1 MSAKEIHYDTEAR
14 AQIGYGLDC
23 LADAVKVTMG
33 PRGRNVLLES
43 PSGAPLVTRD
53 GVTVA
58 TSIELG
64 NRFENMGAQMVK
76 EVATNTSYEAG
87 DGTTTATV
95 LAQAIFRE
103 GAKMVSAGASPVEL
117 KRGIDSAVRDV
128 IAHLAKT
135 SRPTRDRG
143 EIARVGTVSA
153 NGDAFIGEMIADAMA
168 RVGHEGVVTTEESN
182 TMETTLEVVEGMLVD
197 RGYFSPYFVN
207 SPEHMEVKLS
217 DVSVLVYEG
226 RIEGA
231 QALLPLLESVAK
243 SGKPLL
249 LFAEDF
255 DAAALA
261 TLVVNSL
268 RGSVSLCA
276 VKAPGYGNDRLDVL
290 RDIAVVAGARSLS
303 AETGF
308 LLTEVEATDLGH
320 ARSVTVSRDR
330 TTIVAGAGK
339 KEAIKARA
347 KQIRRDLDDHPTDAE
362 SERLNARLG
371 RLVGGVAILRV
382 GATTETEMKEKL
394 ARLDDALH
402 ATRAAVEEGVVVGGG
417 VALLRAAGAI
427 RSATGNGDERFGI
440 DIVRRALEA
449 PLRQIAENGGVE
461 GSVAVHT
468 VREGKDAFGF
478 NAATGAYEDLLEAGI
493 LDPTKVVRVA
503 LQNAASIAA
512 MMLTTEATVASAS
525 DYALSEYD

>member
-1 MSAKEIHYDTEAR
+1 M
-14 AQIGYGLDC
+14 
-23 LADAVKVTMG
+23 
-33 PRGRNVLLES
+33 
-43 PSGAPLVTRD
+43 
-53 GVTVA
+53 
-58 TSIELG
+58 
-64 NRFENMGAQMVK
+64 
-76 EVATNTSYEAG
+76 
-87 DGTTTATV
+87 
-95 LAQAIFRE
+95 
-103 GAKMVSAGASPVEL
+103 
-117 KRGIDSAVRDV
+117 
-128 IAHLAKT
+128 
-135 SRPTRDRG
+135 
-143 EIARVGTVSA
+143 GTVSA
-153 NGDAFIGEMIADAMA
+153 NDAFIGDMIADAMA

-197 RGYFSPYFVN
+197 RGYLSPYFVN

-243 SGKPLL
+243 WDKPLL
-249 LFAEDF
+249 LVAEDF

-276 VKAPGYGNDRLDVL
+276 VKAPGYGNDRLDTL

-303 AETGF
+303 SETGF
-308 LLTEVEATDLGH
+308 VLAEVEASDLGH

-339 KEAIKARA
+339 KDAIKARA

-362 SERLNARLG
+362 SERLHARLG

-382 GATTETEMKEKL
+382 GAATETEMKE
-394 ARLDDALH
+394 RLSRIDDALH
-402 ATRAAVEEGVVVGGG
+402 ATRAAVEEGVVAGGG
-417 VALLRAAGAI
+417 VALLRAVEAI
-427 RSATGNGDERFGI
+427 RGPTGNGDERFGI
-440 DIVRRALEA
+440 EIVRRALEA

-461 GSVAVHT
+461 GSVAVYN
-468 VREGKDAFGF
+468 VREGAGAFGF
-478 NAATGAYEDLLEAGI
+478 NAATGVYEDLLEAGI

-525 DYALSEYD
+525 DYGPSEYD